1 MAQPIVKYTLNK
13 RGQVPEWINTGDSS
27 FAGQH
32 GITGNKTGYIPKYE
46 SPQNMIML
54 GIATGDP
61 DPDGTPDDYVGI
73 LTTKALLQTYIT
85 ETGSTLQYKT
95 ETDTVT
101 GIQTVTTTGL
111 STAWGQAEYSGGLS
125 TSTTTKHTASGVGT
139 VATISTS
146 AVTKVVVKTDTT
158 TGDSSATT
166 DTPIVID
173 AASTL
178 SGVSTSVR
186 IVTTSSSV
194 GVVTTTDL
202 AGLAVTTTT
211 TTDTTSYTYTDVTTG
226 SSTSTSETTTDGVT
240 TRTDTVTTTETTNY
254 DTSYDYAGEA
264 TRLWDIYT
272 ALNS

>member
-13 RGQVPEWINTGDSS
+13 KGQIPEWIDTGSDS
-27 FAGQH
+27 FASEH

-46 SPQNMIML
+46 SPQDMTWL

-61 DPDGTPDDYVGI
+61 DPDGTPDSYVGI
-73 LTTKALLQTYIT
+73 ITTKALLQTYIT
-85 ETGSTLQYKT
+85 ETGSTLKYKT
-95 ETDTVT
+95 TTATVT
-101 GIQTVTTTGL
+101 GIQTATTTGL
-111 STAWGQAEYSGGLS
+111 STAWNQENYSGGLS

-146 AVTKVVVKTDTT
+146 QVTKVVVKTDTT

-178 SGVSTSVR
+178 SGVSTSVG
-186 IVTTSSSV
+186 IVTTTSEV
-194 GVVTTTDL
+194 L
-202 AGLAVTTTT
+202 GLAVTTTT
-211 TTDTTSYTYTDVTTG
+211 TTDTTSYTYTDVQTS
-226 SSTSTSETTTDGVT
+226 SSTSTSSTTTDGVT
-240 TRTDTVTTTETTNY
+240 TRTDTVTTTERTNY
-254 DTSYDYAGEA
+254 ETSYDYAAEA

>member
-13 RGQVPEWINTGDSS
+13 KGQTPEWIDTSDAS
-27 FAGQH
+27 FAGEH

-46 SPQNMIML
+46 SPQEIIYL

-61 DPDGTPDDYVGI
+61 DPDGTPDDYVG
-73 LTTKALLQTYIT
+73 TFANKTALQTYLT
-85 ETGSTLQYKT
+85 ETGSTLKYKT
-95 ETDTVT
+95 VTATVT
-101 GIQTVTTTGL
+101 GIQTATTTGL
-111 STAWGQAEYSGGLS
+111 STAWNQENYSGGLS

-146 AVTKVVVKTDTT
+146 QVTKVVVKTDTP
-158 TGDSSATT
+158 TGSTSATT

-178 SGVSTSVR
+178 SGVSTSVG
-186 IVTTSSSV
+186 IVTTSS
-194 GVVTTTDL
+194 TDEFT
-202 AGLAVTTTT
+202 GVTTTT
-211 TTDTTSYTYTDVTTG
+211 TTTSTTSYTYTDVQTS

-240 TRTDTVTTTETTNY
+240 TRTDTVITTETTNY
-254 DTSYDYAGEA
+254 ETSYDYAGEA

-272 ALNS
+272 AKNAQ